1 MKAVFMLFIS
11 LFAGVMS
18 LFAQSAGSAVEGQLL
33 LADPC
38 VLEDDGWYYI
48 YGTHSNDGIV
58 VYRSRDMLT
67 WSDLCGNAK
76 GGLALHKDDVWG
88 EKWFWAPEVYK
99 IGDKYFMTYS
109 AEEHICFAESDSP
122 CGPFVQSEK
131 RPYLPDEKGIDSHI
145 FFDGGKAYMF
155 WVRFEGPYGIWMA
168 ELTPDLRSLKLETAR
183 LILEPM
189 ADSWEHV
196 QAHVSEGPAITKH
209 KGKYYMTYSCNDYQ
223 SRDYAVGVAVAD
235 SIEGPYERHPENP
248 ILHRHAGYVG
258 TGHHTLTP
266 TPRGLYMV
274 YHAHYDHQ
282 RIHPR
287 QTLITPVRFVRDKE
301 WGRKR
306 YTLSVSDELIIPKTK

>member
-1 MKAVFMLFIS
+1 MLFVS

-168 ELTPDLRSLKLETAR
+168 ELTTDLRSLKLETAR

-196 QAHVSEGPAITKH
+196 QAHVSEGPAITKL

-223 SRDYAVGVAVAD
+223 SRDYAVGIAVAD

>member
-1 MKAVFMLFIS
+1 MLFIS

-76 GGLALHKDDVWG
+76 GGLALYKDDVWG

-122 CGPFVQSEK
+122 CGPFVQREK

-223 SRDYAVGVAVAD
+223 SRDYAVGIAVAD
-235 SIEGPYERHPENP
+235 SVEGPYERHPENP

-301 WGRKR
+301 WGRQR
-306 YTLSVSDELIIPKTK
+306 YTLSVSDELIIPKTN

>member
-1 MKAVFMLFIS
+1 MKTVFMLFVS

-168 ELTPDLRSLKLETAR
+168 ELTTDLRSLKLETAR

-196 QAHVSEGPAITKH
+196 QAHVSEGPAITKL

-223 SRDYAVGVAVAD
+223 SRDYAVGIAVAD